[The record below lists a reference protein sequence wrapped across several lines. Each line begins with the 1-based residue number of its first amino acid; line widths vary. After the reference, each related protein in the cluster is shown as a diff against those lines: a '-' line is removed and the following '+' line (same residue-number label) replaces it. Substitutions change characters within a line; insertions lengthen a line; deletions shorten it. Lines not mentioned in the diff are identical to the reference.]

1 MGTQKGRVDVQQQP
15 PSLLQTPQ
23 LPGAA
28 PARPEVTR
36 LLPTTRLRLALPLSI
51 SLLPPSFALRA
62 FSVSPVISLSLLF
75 IITRCRLAHPST
87 VIYMR
92 THSGDDA
99 HLLSLSLFF
108 LCRRGWLRA
117 GTRAECDSHQAEA
130 NRAVLFR
137 VMKLPRRNATSRHPR
152 QRWLRLDTL
161 ANQRNCGTLKFLHD
175 RINVGN

>member
-1 MGTQKGRVDVQQQP
+1 MNRCDDIRHDKKGRAGGRGDRVAETRIGEGVEGRSGGGSGGRMGTQKGRVDVQQQP

-51 SLLPPSFALRA
+51 SLLPPSFASRA
-62 FSVSPVISLSLLF
+62 FPVSPVVSLFLLL

-99 HLLSLSLFF
+99 RLSSLSLFF
-108 LCRRGWLRA
+108 SSRRG
-117 GTRAECDSHQAEA
+117 
-130 NRAVLFR
+130 
-137 VMKLPRRNATSRHPR
+137 
-152 QRWLRLDTL
+152 
-161 ANQRNCGTLKFLHD
+161 
-175 RINVGN
+175 